1 MSKFFKYK
9 IIMPK
14 IKILF
19 HILNIIFIILYIYPG
34 SILGYLIY
42 KDFNKQ
48 PQLTRDFII
57 FSSNHV
63 YVFIIFSLLGI
74 LSFKKDLK
82 KITYYL
88 FLVSIFLE
96 LMHIIVPN
104 RGFQVADLLGNVL
117 GVILSL
123 ILYKLFTFRRS
134 K

>member
-1 MSKFFKYK
+1 MRFLKLSFY
-9 IIMPK
+9 ISN
-14 IKILF
+14 LF
-19 HILNIIFIILYIYPG
+19 LFIFYLYPG
-34 SILGYLIY
+34 SIFGCFLYNDCNI
-42 KDFNKQ
+42 Q

-57 FSSNHV
+57 FSSDFIIFSSNHI

-82 KITYYL
+82 KISYYL
-88 FLVSIFLE
+88 FSVSIFLE

-104 RGFQVADLLGNVL
+104 RGFEVADLLGNVL